1 MANPKQKNT
10 VTFMK
15 CPLCK
20 ETSTVKLLFKA
31 FTNVEYGHAYCIR
44 CGVSFD
50 TNVNEM
56 INVFSKVD
64 ASKVINLQEDEYR
77 KYFIETSDITDGSTN
92 IYTSFNWNSQ
102 DELKTGVVQPVIKEI
117 NKQYQNLDQFSVLDI
132 GCGDGFTTDLLS
144 NYYPKANFLAVDP
157 SPQIKKLNGNRKIR
171 ACQGVIQH
179 IDFSLEKFD
188 VIIIIGNLMLH
199 TDPLDTLERA
209 KELLTDTGILIFDFK
224 NINSASRIIARK
236 ITMAGIYSLNNH
248 SYLQR
253 NFLNMRYGLSK
264 EFMLNF
270 CNKTNLTVQKVY
282 SKPPRLLA
290 YGNQSKYTA
299 GVFNVV
305 WRILNFIDS
314 IRDEMAW
321 VQFTCKRK
329 NF

>member
-1 MANPKQKNT
+1 
-10 VTFMK
+10 MK
-15 CPLCK
+15 CPICK
-20 ETSTVKLLFKA
+20 ESSQVKLLFKS
-31 FTNVEYGHAYCIR
+31 FRNVENGHAFCVR
-44 CGVSFD
+44 CSVSFD
-50 TNVNEM
+50 TNVNEI
-56 INVFSKVD
+56 INTFSKVD

-92 IYTSFNWNSQ
+92 IYTSFDWNNQ
-102 DELKTGVVQPVIKEI
+102 DELKSGIIQPIIKEI
-117 NKQYQNLDQFSVLDI
+117 NKQHQIHDQFSTLDI

-144 NYYPKANFLAVDP
+144 SYYPKANFLAVDP
-157 SPQIKKLNGNRKIR
+157 SPQIKNLNGKERIR

-179 IDFSLEKFD
+179 IDFSQEKFD
-188 VIIIIGNLMLH
+188 VILILGNLMLH
-199 TDPLDTLERA
+199 TDPLDTLRRA

-236 ITMAGIYSLNNH
+236 ISMVGIHSLNNH

-264 EFMLNF
+264 KFMLNF
-270 CNKTNLTVQKVY
+270 CNKTYLTVKNVY

-299 GVFNVV
+299 GVSNVV
-305 WRILNFIDS
+305 WRVLNFIDS
-314 IRDEMAW
+314 MRDEMAW

-329 NF
+329 DI